1 MLGSF
6 CSSTFSRCPSILILA
21 ANAQHTPS
29 TTYEINLME
38 SDNFPV
44 SFGYY
49 HLTSAYAFS
58 FRGEQQCRYVRLQR
72 IILVMPSIGKLLM
85 LTSFETRP
93 LVLVY
98 PIFKFFLFRRHLV
111 LDASLP
117 FDLYSAQWL
126 RKDFDII
133 HIVLLVI

>member
-1 MLGSF
+1 
-6 CSSTFSRCPSILILA
+6 
-21 ANAQHTPS
+21 
-29 TTYEINLME
+29 ME
-38 SDNFPV
+38 SDSFPV

-72 IILVMPSIGKLLM
+72 IILVMPSIGKLIM

-98 PIFKFFLFRRHLV
+98 PIFKFLFV
-111 LDASLP
+111 P
-117 FDLYSAQWL
+117 QTFGP
-126 RKDFDII
+126 
-133 HIVLLVI
+133 